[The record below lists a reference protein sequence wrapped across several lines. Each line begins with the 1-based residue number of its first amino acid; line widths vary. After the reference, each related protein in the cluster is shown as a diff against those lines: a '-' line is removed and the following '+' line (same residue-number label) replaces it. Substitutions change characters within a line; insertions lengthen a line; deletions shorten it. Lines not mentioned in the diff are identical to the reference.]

1 MRIDINSR
9 RPILHNNVGGLS
21 GPAVFPVA
29 LRMVWQVAKAVD
41 IPVIGLGG
49 IATWKNAVEMLLAG
63 ACAVQVGTAMFADPM
78 TPINIV
84 DGLEKWMDE
93 NKITSLQEIIGKV
106 EVWG

>member
-1 MRIDINSR
+1 
-9 RPILHNNVGGLS
+9 
-21 GPAVFPVA
+21 
-29 LRMVWQVAKAVD
+29 
-41 IPVIGLGG
+41 
-49 IATWKNAVEMLLAG
+49 MLLAG